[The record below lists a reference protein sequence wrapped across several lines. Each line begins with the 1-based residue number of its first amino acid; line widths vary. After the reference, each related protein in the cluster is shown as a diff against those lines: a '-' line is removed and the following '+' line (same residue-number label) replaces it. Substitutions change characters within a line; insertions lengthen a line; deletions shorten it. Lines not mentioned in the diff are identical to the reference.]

1 MTEQDDLLFMIF
13 TSYLTMIKF
22 VPIVVKKMI
31 VEKHVPVLIK
41 LILGQLITVGR
52 IIKGTAITSKKPYKR
67 KGAKSSTS
75 NKPAKVAKLQ
85 YTSEQISQL
94 KSQMGI

>member
-41 LILGQLITVGR
+41 LILGQLITVGVSLKVLLSLVKNV
-52 IIKGTAITSKKPYKR
+52 IKG
-67 KGAKSSTS
+67 
-75 NKPAKVAKLQ
+75 KVLSL
-85 YTSEQISQL
+85 TLLTSQL
-94 KSQMGI
+94 KWRY